1 MCHPHDPS
9 PALAG
14 HRQLGERL
22 ELFHLAEESPG
33 AVFWHPK
40 GLAVVEALAGLCR
53 ELNAEQGFGE
63 VRTPILHDASVWE
76 RSGHAAKFSGAM
88 FYAEADGR
96 RLGLK
101 PMSCPAHIAIYA
113 RRPRS
118 HRELPLRYAE
128 QGLVHRLE
136 PSGSLNGLL
145 RARQFT
151 QDDAHVFCRRSQV
164 EEEARAAFDLV
175 RRVYRVLDLDVRYE
189 LSLRP
194 DNRLGND
201 AEWDDAEEVLRGVLH
216 DAGVDFEERPGE
228 GSFYG
233 PKIDVHA
240 LDGNGRAWQLGTVQ
254 VDYQLPERFDLS
266 YRDEHDR
273 AQRPAMLHR
282 ALIGSFERCLGL
294 LLSRDGGALPLWLA
308 PQQVVI
314 VPRGEAHH
322 AYAQELL
329 QLARRAGLRAAVDA
343 RPETLGRRIRD
354 AELERVPVV
363 LVVGDRELAARS
375 VAVRRRGQGDLGPQ
389 PPGRVI
395 AALEREVRRRGAD

>member
-1 MCHPHDPS
+1 MCEHHDQP

-33 AVFWHPK
+33 AVYWHPK
-40 GLAVVEALAGLCR
+40 GMAIVDSLAALCR

-63 VRTPILHDASVWE
+63 VRTPILYDASVWE
-76 RSGHAAKFSGAM
+76 RSGHAAKYSGAM
-88 FYAEADGR
+88 YHAEADGR
-96 RLGLK
+96 RFGLK

-118 HRELPLRYAE
+118 YRELPLRYAE

-145 RARQFT
+145 RARQFV

-164 EEEARAAFDLV
+164 EEEARAAFALV
-175 RRVYRVLDLDVRYE
+175 QRVYRILDLDVSYE

-194 DNRLGND
+194 DNRLGAD
-201 AEWDDAEEVLRGVLH
+201 AEWDDAEGVLRRVLEDGGV
-216 DAGVDFEERPGE
+216 AFEERPGE

-240 LDGNGRAWQLGTVQ
+240 LDAAGRAWQLGTVQ
-254 VDYQLPERFDLS
+254 VDYQLPQRFGLS
-266 YRDEHDR
+266 YRDESDR
-273 AQRPAMLHR
+273 ADRPAMLHR
-282 ALIGSFERCLGL
+282 ALIGSFERCIGVLLG
-294 LLSRDGGALPLWLA
+294 RDHGALPLWLA
-308 PQQVVI
+308 PQQVAV
-314 VPRGEAHH
+314 VPRGEAHL
-322 AYAQELL
+322 AYAEELVS
-329 QLARRAGLRAAVDA
+329 LARRAGLRAAVDA

-354 AELERVPVV
+354 AELDRVPVV

-375 VAVRRRGQGDLGPQ
+375 VAVRRRGRGDLGAQ
-389 PPGRVI
+389 EPGRVV
-395 AALEREVRRRGAD
+395 AALRREVRRRGA